1 MFERFT
7 DRARRVVVLAGEE
20 ARRLGHNFVGTE
32 HLLLGIVTER
42 QGVAVRV
49 LEALGISLD
58 DVRERVE
65 QMVGR
70 GEHEEAGNIPFTPR
84 AKKALELALRESLQL
99 GQDYV
104 GTEHILLGL
113 VREGEG
119 VAAQVLLPMGA
130 DIARTRQEVIR
141 VLRML
146 QPEESRVAR
155 ALRTGRPPQPDE
167 VLTRLESI
175 EAKLDAIQ
183 AKLGIT
189 PAEPGSP
196 GQPSEP
202 GELGEPDEPESG
214 VADGA

>member
-20 ARRLGHNFVGTE
+20 ARGLRHNYLGTE
-32 HLLLGIVTER
+32 HLLLGIVAER

-58 DVRERVE
+58 EVRERVE
-65 QMVGR
+65 QLIGR

-84 AKKALELALRESLQL
+84 AKKALELSLRESLQL
-99 GQDYV
+99 GHDYV

-130 DIARTRQEVIR
+130 DSARTRQEVIR

-146 QPEESRVAR
+146 QPEDTRMAR
-155 ALRTGRPPQPDE
+155 ALRTARRPQPDE
-167 VLTRLESI
+167 VLARLESI
-175 EAKLDAIQ
+175 EAKLDANA

-189 PAEPGSP
+189 PG
-196 GQPSEP
+196 EP
-202 GELGEPDEPESG
+202 GEPGGLSEPDEPESG